1 MRTASMRAFDGST
14 QTDYYEVYF
23 AEDRDRH
30 VFSLASKGRE
40 GNVGLG
46 VVEPVRSLHGS
57 SQMLV

>member
-1 MRTASMRAFDGST
+1 MRAFDGST